1 MINQKKI
8 SQALATAMLSL
19 AFEDQAYE
27 ALYTDLNLI
36 KKFNINDETLVNF
49 LKNPWIDKPE
59 KINDVMQLK
68 ELFNYDKTVNLLAIM
83 VQANV
88 SYMLNKTISFL
99 IRLLEEQLGI
109 VELKIYSTFNLDD
122 LQTKQIEEAIR
133 NNKDLLPTN
142 FKEFKTIKEVDESL
156 IGGIKVIINSKVID
170 NSLIQKL
177 RSAKEANKLH
187 QNMKL
192 KE

>member
-59 KINDVMQLK
+59 KINDIMQLK

-187 QNMKL
+187 QNTKL

>member
-1 MINQKKI
+1 M
-8 SQALATAMLSL
+8 
-19 AFEDQAYE
+19 
-27 ALYTDLNLI
+27 NL
-36 KKFNINDETLVNF
+36 K
-49 LKNPWIDKPE
+49 
-59 KINDVMQLK
+59 
-68 ELFNYDKTVNLLAIM
+68 LFSYDKTVNLLAIM
-83 VQANV
+83 IQANV
-88 SYMLNKTISFL
+88 SYMLNKTINFL
-99 IRLLEEQLGI
+99 IKLLEEQLGI
-109 VELKIYSTFNLDD
+109 VELKIYSTFTLDD

-142 FKEFKTIKEVDESL
+142 FKEFKTIKELDESL

-177 RSAKEANKLH
+177 RSTKEANKLY

>member
-1 MINQKKI
+1 
-8 SQALATAMLSL
+8 
-19 AFEDQAYE
+19 
-27 ALYTDLNLI
+27 
-36 KKFNINDETLVNF
+36 
-49 LKNPWIDKPE
+49 
-59 KINDVMQLK
+59 MQLK